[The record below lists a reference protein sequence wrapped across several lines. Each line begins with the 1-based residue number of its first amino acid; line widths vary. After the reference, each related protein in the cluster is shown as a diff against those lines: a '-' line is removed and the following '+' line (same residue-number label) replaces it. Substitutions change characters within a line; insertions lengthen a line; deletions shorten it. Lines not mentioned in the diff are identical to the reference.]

1 MTMRLRHML
10 ARLAATSVLVAA
22 AIGAQ
27 AAPSIDG
34 RQLSVEAGDVQQYL
48 DGSFPRTQ
56 DALGG
61 LIALTMSDP
70 KLSLPAGERLD
81 LGMDIALA
89 TAGGAPAKLG
99 KVKLSSGLR
108 YDQQTQGFHLQQPT
122 MDDFTPAQQGAKLD
136 SRTRSLLNAWLSD
149 YAQREPIYRIDP
161 AVAGLLGTLQVQSAQ
176 VKDGRLQVTFN
187 QDLETMIPAGILGK

>member
-1 MTMRLRHML
+1 MRLRPFFT
-10 ARLAATSVLVAA
+10 RLATATVLVAA

-27 AAPSIDG
+27 AAPSIEG
-34 RQLSVEAGDVQQYL
+34 RQLSVGAGDVQQYL
-48 DGSFPRTQ
+48 EGSFPRTQ

-61 LIALTMSDP
+61 LIALTMSHP
-70 KLSLPAGERLD
+70 QLTLPAGERLN

-99 KVKLSSGLR
+99 TVKLSSGLR

-122 MDDFTPAQQGAKLD
+122 MEDFVPAQQGARLD
-136 SRTRSLLNAWLSD
+136 SRTRSLLNAWLGD

-176 VKDGRLQVTFN
+176 VNNGRLQVTFN
-187 QDLETMIPAGILGK
+187 QDLGTMVPPGLLGN